1 MGFDDWGAFSVLNAA
16 GCTPQKALGV
26 EGMMPSNFAGNFS
39 KLLQSWFG
47 DLTTVYQGPPDGTC
61 YGDKTNCYPWFSWLF
76 PSTTDGVYDEGYR
89 SRIFGQLPQ
98 ATKFPWVE
106 VNDWPDE
113 VSNDAD
119 EFWACEPGE
128 EYTLLVI
135 SPQSAV
141 ASRLLDPRKGA
152 ATRKCIKEIVFMGG
166 MFGNVQLKSADPG
179 TSYSMEG
186 PLTNVS
192 DSSDPS
198 KHTEVNVVSDVN
210 AANAMWVKNLA
221 SFKGVPMR
229 ILSLETASCARVG
242 LQKIQFSGQT
252 GMYTSDEQLEKE
264 DETIEKVRAT
274 LDCQNPPNMLTKM
287 VCMHKG
293 CDIATLDFDVVAG
306 TYVWLGD
313 ADKTVHFQFK
323 QILPSVDPTTAVTTS
338 KYDNST
344 DVWIATTFDAPAWL
358 EVLVGK
364 LNGK

>member
-1 MGFDDWGAFSVLNAA
+1 MSKSLLNNSHS
-16 GCTPQKALGV
+16 LG
-26 EGMMPSNFAGNFS
+26 GMMGGLFSNTQLTSVDPATAG
-39 KLLQSWFG
+39 
-47 DLTTVYQGPPDGTC
+47 
-61 YGDKTNCYPWFSWLF
+61 
-76 PSTTDGVYDEGYR
+76 
-89 SRIFGQLPQ
+89 
-98 ATKFPWVE
+98 
-106 VNDWPDE
+106 
-113 VSNDAD
+113 
-119 EFWACEPGE
+119 
-128 EYTLLVI
+128 
-135 SPQSAV
+135 
-141 ASRLLDPRKGA
+141 
-152 ATRKCIKEIVFMGG
+152 
-166 MFGNVQLKSADPG
+166 
-179 TSYSMEG
+179 SMEG

-252 GMYTSDEQLEKE
+252 GMYTAEEQFAKE

-274 LDCQNPPNMLTKM
+274 LDCQKPPNMLTKM

-313 ADKTVHFQFK
+313 ADKTVHFHFK
-323 QILPSVDPTTAVTTS
+323 QILPSVDTTTAVTTS